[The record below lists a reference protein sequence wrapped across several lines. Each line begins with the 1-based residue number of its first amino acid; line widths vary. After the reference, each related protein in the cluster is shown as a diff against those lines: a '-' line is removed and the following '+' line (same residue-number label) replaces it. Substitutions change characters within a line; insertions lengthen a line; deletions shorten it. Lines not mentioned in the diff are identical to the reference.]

1 MQAAGSGPRP
11 TGSPTAN
18 PQLAQPAPANPELE
32 ALKRYLRGA
41 RGRLYTGLLPG
52 GLALTDAQQ
61 ALLVLGPPRSGKT
74 SALAVPNV
82 LCAPGPV
89 IATSTKLD
97 LMSATLGARS
107 GGRRWLLDPTGSVL
121 SDPPGVTRL
130 RWSPVSGASTWDG
143 ALLMA
148 RSMTRAARPR
158 GRLGESA
165 HWTERAEA
173 LLAPLLHAASI
184 TGAGMDS
191 VARWALRQELS
202 PAQTVL
208 ATHGT
213 TTASDVLAGIAAT
226 DPREQSGIWSSLA
239 GVLAAYRSDAV
250 LDNASCENFDPAA
263 LPGSNDTIY
272 ICAPARQQDLA
283 APIVV
288 AFLEQVRSAVYAAH
302 SRDTGLAQ
310 LTLVLDEVANIA
322 PLPDLPA
329 LVSEG
334 GGQGVSTIACLQ
346 DLSQAKGRWGQAAEG
361 FLSLFGTKVVLPG
374 IGDMATL
381 ETVSRLAGDI
391 DVPVRSVSH
400 NPASGGLFGSETVTW
415 SNQRQR
421 RLPPDAVNQQPPGC
435 ALMLC
440 GAAPPVHVGL
450 PPWWATV
457 PFSRAVAPVER
468 ARTLGW

>member
-11 TGSPTAN
+11 TGSQTAN
-18 PQLAQPAPANPELE
+18 PPPAKPGPANPELE
-32 ALKRYLRGA
+32 ALKRYLAGA

-97 LMSATLGARS
+97 LMTATLSARS
-107 GGRRWLLDPTGSVL
+107 DGRRWLLDPTGSVL

-148 RSMTRAARPR
+148 RSMTGAARPH
-158 GRLGESA
+158 GRSGESA

-184 TGAGMDS
+184 KGVGMDS

-202 PAQTVL
+202 PAQTAL
-208 ATHGT
+208 AIHGA

-263 LPGSNDTIY
+263 LPGSHDTVY
-272 ICAPARQQDLA
+272 ICAPARHQDLA

-302 SRDTGLAQ
+302 ARDSGLAQ

-334 GGQGVSTIACLQ
+334 G
-346 DLSQAKGRWGQAAEG
+346 
-361 FLSLFGTKVVLPG
+361 
-374 IGDMATL
+374 
-381 ETVSRLAGDI
+381 
-391 DVPVRSVSH
+391 
-400 NPASGGLFGSETVTW
+400 
-415 SNQRQR
+415 
-421 RLPPDAVNQQPPGC
+421 
-435 ALMLC
+435 
-440 GAAPPVHVGL
+440 
-450 PPWWATV
+450 
-457 PFSRAVAPVER
+457 
-468 ARTLGW
+468 